1 MSEAPLAIVLPPVR
15 NKTLSVSP
23 QKLQEK
29 EQICAKQ
36 RVQVGARIQDGIF
49 VDRAREL

>member
-1 MSEAPLAIVLPPVR
+1 MSEATLVIVLPPVR
-15 NKTLSVSP
+15 NKALSVNT
-23 QKLQEK
+23 QKLLEK

-36 RVQVGARIQDGIF
+36 RVQVRTQILDGIF